1 MKQQLRKCKNF
12 FFTCLFPVSP
22 SLKKKEG
29 KKYFVKMQAQWQ
41 KKRAEIWNPSIVYSK
56 GQINHYFGN
65 WKGDT
70 PQDILQSGAL
80 YYIPPS
86 PSPAPEAKVA
96 KTDNDSMKGSRI
108 GLLGQTISIIHHSV
122 DLLFFRVQCK
132 QAPSCEVFTGEPLEA
147 SLVAQL
153 FACHAR
159 DHLWCRRSR
168 FHPWFGKIPWSRKWQ
183 PTPVFLPGESHGQ
196 RSWQDIVHGV
206 AKNQT

>member
-1 MKQQLRKCKNF
+1 
-12 FFTCLFPVSP
+12 
-22 SLKKKEG
+22 
-29 KKYFVKMQAQWQ
+29 
-41 KKRAEIWNPSIVYSK
+41 
-56 GQINHYFGN
+56 
-65 WKGDT
+65 
-70 PQDILQSGAL
+70 
-80 YYIPPS
+80 
-86 PSPAPEAKVA
+86 
-96 KTDNDSMKGSRI
+96 MKGSRI

-196 RSWQDIVHGV
+196 RSWQETVRGV
-206 AKNQT
+206 AKSQTQLSGQAPKTSLSTYKMVVGYLNILIQVPKYTDSLPERSEDVAASRSLSISALIAKSFSI